1 MGGALKNVMAIAAGV
16 CDGLGLGHN
25 SRAALIPRGLAE
37 MSRLGA
43 ACGARRSTFMGLSG
57 LGDLTLTCTGDLS
70 RNRQVGLRLGRGEN
84 LEAITRSLGMV
95 AEGVKTTAAV
105 HALALRLGIDA
116 PITAAMHCVI
126 YEGQAP
132 REALRILMN
141 RDLREE

>member
-1 MGGALKNVMAIAAGV
+1 MI
-16 CDGLGLGHN
+16 
-25 SRAALIPRGLAE
+25 SP
-37 MSRLGA
+37 
-43 ACGARRSTFMGLSG
+43 
-57 LGDLTLTCTGDLS
+57 GDLS

-116 PITAAMHCVI
+116 PITAAMHCVL

-132 REALRILMN
+132 REALKILMN